1 MRSIEFKPSF
11 DKSFGKLHSSDQD
24 KVDSA
29 VGRFLSGLEKNQIPQ
44 GLGLKRLQDDQWEIR
59 VDLSLRICF
68 RMQKNLIEFALAG
81 THDSIKKF
89 LKNF

>member
-11 DKSFGKLHSSDQD
+11 DKSFRKLHSSDQD

-29 VGRFLSGLEKNQIPQ
+29 VERFLSGLEKNQIPQ
-44 GLGLKRLQDDQWEIR
+44 GLGLKRLQDDQWEVR

-68 RMQKNLIEFALAG
+68 RMQKNLIEFALVG